1 MQEKIDQ
8 IADMTD
14 IMKKAIDVDDK
25 SANAYEERLKML
37 EIENNGLKEL
47 LKIKNTYGVK
57 EEN

>member
-1 MQEKIDQ
+1 
-8 IADMTD
+8 MTD